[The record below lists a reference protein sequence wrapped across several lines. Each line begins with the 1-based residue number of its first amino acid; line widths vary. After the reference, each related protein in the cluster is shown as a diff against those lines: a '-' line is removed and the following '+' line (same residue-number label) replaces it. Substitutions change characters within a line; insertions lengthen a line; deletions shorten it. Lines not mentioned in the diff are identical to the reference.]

1 MSMSP
6 SLQRHLEQRGAAYD
20 LVPHPHTET
29 SMDTAAAAH
38 VPGDRLAKAVTLKDG
53 DRSLLMVVPSDYHV
67 HLGRLHHALGREV
80 GLATE
85 VELAEIFPDCDVGAV
100 PPVGAAFGLDT
111 LVDRRMLEQPEVWFE
126 SGDHETLVHVSGDT
140 FRSLLAEARRVD
152 VAEHV

>member
-1 MSMSP
+1 MSP

-38 VPGDRLAKAVTLKDG
+38 VPGDGLAKAVTLKDG

-85 VELAEIFPDCDVGAV
+85 AELAEIFPDCDVGAV

>member
-6 SLQRHLEQRGAAYD
+6 SLKSHLEQRGAAYD

-85 VELAEIFPDCDVGAV
+85 AELAEIFQDCDVGAV
-100 PPVGAAFGLDT
+100 PPVGAAYGLDT
-111 LVDRRMLEQPEVWFE
+111 LVDRRMLEQPEIWFE